1 MKRIIVIGC
10 PGSGKS
16 TFSRTLQEKTQLPL
30 IHLDMLYWNADG
42 TCVQKEVFLERLNQ
56 AVRQDAWIIDGNY
69 GSTLELRMKACDTII
84 FLDYPLDVCLDG
96 IQARR
101 GQARS
106 DIPWIEP
113 TDNMDESF
121 VEFVKDYRQTSRPGV
136 MQMLQK
142 YEDKNI
148 IILKSRD
155 EGNVFLK
162 GLG

>member
-1 MKRIIVIGC
+1 MS
-10 PGSGKS
+10 GSGKS

-42 TCVQKEVFLERLNQ
+42 TCVQKEVFLKRLNQ

-106 DIPWIEP
+106 DMPWIEP
-113 TDNMDESF
+113 TDNTDESF

-136 MQMLQK
+136 MHLLQK
-142 YEDKNI
+142 YGDKNI

>member
-1 MKRIIVIGC
+1 
-10 PGSGKS
+10 
-16 TFSRTLQEKTQLPL
+16 
-30 IHLDMLYWNADG
+30 
-42 TCVQKEVFLERLNQ
+42 
-56 AVRQDAWIIDGNY
+56 
-69 GSTLELRMKACDTII
+69 MKACDTII

-106 DIPWIEP
+106 DMPWIEP